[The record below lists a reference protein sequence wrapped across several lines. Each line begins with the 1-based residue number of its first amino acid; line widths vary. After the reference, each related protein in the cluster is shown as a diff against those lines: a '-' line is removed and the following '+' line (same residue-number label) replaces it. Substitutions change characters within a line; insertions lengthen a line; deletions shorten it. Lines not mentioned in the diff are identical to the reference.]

1 MEETNSATPA
11 PIEENRSQKAVESNQ
26 LGLKAVALY
35 SYDKQDED
43 EVSYIGSWG
52 GQAIFCSMV
61 DGGLIGGLKPV
72 LLAR

>member
-43 EVSYIGSWG
+43 EVLI
-52 GQAIFCSMV
+52 CSLHFV
-61 DGGLIGGLKPV
+61 KITVKRD
-72 LLAR
+72 

>member
-43 EVSYIGSWG
+43 EVLI
-52 GQAIFCSMV
+52 CS
-61 DGGLIGGLKPV
+61 LHFLKSQ
-72 LLAR
+72 

>member
-1 MEETNSATPA
+1 MEETNSATSA

-43 EVSYIGSWG
+43 EVFINMFSAFCKNHSETRLK
-52 GQAIFCSMV
+52 IFF
-61 DGGLIGGLKPV
+61 
-72 LLAR
+72 